1 MSRAGSFSGSSGLHS
16 YELPLSQVQ
25 GTVFVHGTV
34 LDLCFSVSGLGSR
47 AKAGVGCG
55 MPSGQDNVAA
65 QSIHAMSRTLLTVFD
80 RRHFPVWY

>member
-1 MSRAGSFSGSSGLHS
+1 MPRAGSFSKSEGLHS
-16 YELPLSQVQ
+16 YESRLSQGQ

-65 QSIHAMSRTLLTVFD
+65 QSIRAMNRTLLNVFG
-80 RRHFPVWY
+80 RRNFQV